1 MTGRHNYT
9 QMSEDLGVD
18 FVNHPELAATPE
30 YAFKTAEWY
39 WSSRN
44 GNAVADGGDINDITL
59 MVNGGYHGL
68 AERTEYYNRGLQ
80 VLGR

>member
-18 FVNHPELAATPE
+18 FVNHPEMAATPE
-30 YAFKTAEWY
+30 YTFKTAD

-44 GNAVADGGDINDITL
+44 GNAVADGWRYLTTS
-59 MVNGGYHGL
+59 
-68 AERTEYYNRGLQ
+68 R
-80 VLGR
+80 